1 MNFIKNMHL
10 ENLTDLNKKMK
21 PSSPRNA
28 FNKNKSAKRVL
39 ADLQIVYKSKF
50 LSISDI
56 ENDILRT
63 KIALKRQ
70 LQTLNYISLI
80 ESSIFIKID
89 RNRERETMHLKTSV
103 QESVIDIVNKLNHYK
118 LLLKAKQRKS
128 A

>member
-21 PSSPRNA
+21 PSSPRNT
-28 FNKNKSAKRVL
+28 FNTNKSAKRVL

-80 ESSIFIKID
+80 ESSIFIKAGG
-89 RNRERETMHLKTSV
+89 NRQRETMLLKTSV
-103 QESVIDIVNKLNHYK
+103 QESVIDIVNKLNYYK
-118 LLLKAKQRKS
+118 LLLQAKQRKS

>member
-80 ESSIFIKID
+80 ESSIFIKAGG
-89 RNRERETMHLKTSV
+89 NRQRETMLLKTSV
-103 QESVIDIVNKLNHYK
+103 QESVIDIVNKLNYYK
-118 LLLKAKQRKS
+118 LLLQAKQRKS

>member
-1 MNFIKNMHL
+1 MKFRKNMPL
-10 ENLTDLNKKMK
+10 GNPTDLDEKMQ
-21 PSSPRNA
+21 PSNPRNVI
-28 FNKNKSAKRVL
+28 NTNKSAKRVL

-50 LSISDI
+50 LSLSDI

-80 ESSIFIKID
+80 ESSIFIKAGSI
-89 RNRERETMHLKTSV
+89 RERETRNLKTSV
-103 QESVIDIVNKLNHYK
+103 QESVIDIVNKLNYYK
-118 LLLKAKQRKS
+118 LLLQAKQRKS